1 VFFFALLFLG
11 ISLVRYFIDK
21 SSFASGWTSTITL
34 VVFFGGIQLI
44 TIGVLGA
51 YLGNL
56 FDEVKGRPEYII
68 KKIYQKDADI

>member
-1 VFFFALLFLG
+1 
-11 ISLVRYFIDK
+11 
-21 SSFASGWTSTITL
+21 L

-56 FDEVKGRPEYII
+56 FDEVKGRPEYIV
-68 KKIYQKDADI
+68 KKIYNSIDEKI

>member
-1 VFFFALLFLG
+1 V
-11 ISLVRYFIDK
+11 ISFVRYFIDK
-21 SSFASGWTSTITL
+21 SSFTSGWTSTITL

-56 FDEVKGRPEYII
+56 FDEVKGRPEYIV
-68 KKIYQKDADI
+68 KKIYNSIDEKI

>member
-1 VFFFALLFLG
+1 VIFALLFLV
-11 ISLVRYFIDK
+11 ISFVRYFIDK
-21 SSFASGWTSTITL
+21 SSFTSGWTSTITL

-56 FDEVKGRPEYII
+56 FDEVKGRPEYIV
-68 KKIYQKDADI
+68 KKIYNSIDEKI

>member
-1 VFFFALLFLG
+1 
-11 ISLVRYFIDK
+11 VRYFIDK

>member
-1 VFFFALLFLG
+1 
-11 ISLVRYFIDK
+11 VRYFIDK

-68 KKIYQKDADI
+68 KNIYKKE